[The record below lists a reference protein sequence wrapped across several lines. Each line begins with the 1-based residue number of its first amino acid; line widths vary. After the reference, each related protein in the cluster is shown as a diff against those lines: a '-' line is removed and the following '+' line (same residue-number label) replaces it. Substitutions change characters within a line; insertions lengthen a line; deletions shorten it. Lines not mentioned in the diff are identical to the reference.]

1 MIITITNILIIRKN
15 YGCTHFVVGRDH
27 AGPSYKKKNGDSF
40 YGPYEAQELLESVA
54 EEIGIKVNVSDL
66 TEEDILSAEELF
78 FTGTAAEVVP
88 ITQVNNQKIGSG
100 ARGEVT
106 EILQKN
112 YFDQVRG
119 KRSSFP
125 EWHTLVS

>member
-1 MIITITNILIIRKN
+1 MVKDGNIFTPDVEASLNGITRKSIIDLAKNEKIEVIEKNIS
-15 YGCTHFVVGRDH
+15 
-27 AGPSYKKKNGDSF
+27 P
-40 YGPYEAQELLESVA
+40 
-54 EEIGIKVNVSDL
+54 EEVIQAD
-66 TEEDILSAEELF
+66 ELF

-88 ITQVNNQKIGSG
+88 ITQVNDQKIGSG